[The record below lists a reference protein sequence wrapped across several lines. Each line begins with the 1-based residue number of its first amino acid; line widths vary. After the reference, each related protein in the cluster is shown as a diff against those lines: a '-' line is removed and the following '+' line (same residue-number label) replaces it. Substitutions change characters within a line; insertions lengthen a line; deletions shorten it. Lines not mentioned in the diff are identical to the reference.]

1 MEIHPII
8 DGRLKSGTSQGQVLF
23 WDNTLRRWVNTET
36 TELVWD
42 DTNKRVGINNAS
54 PATELDVTGTAMMT
68 RMLAGGVTG

>member
-1 MEIHPII
+1 MELHAII
-8 DGRLKSGTSQGQVLF
+8 DVRLKSGTAQGQVLF